1 MKTLQKT
8 LLALTAGALLST
20 GANAAINYTAGQP
33 YVGVKVGQFDSKN
46 DNLDAKKQTAYGAF
60 GGYQFDENWGTEIE
74 YLGSKKAG
82 VTFKNTSAKGEMNT
96 KTYGIYGTY
105 KYNFA
110 TTPVYAK
117 VKLGIAKTEIAKTE
131 VEAKT
136 TTRTV
141 KADDTGLAYGVGLGF
156 QATPAIAIE
165 AEYAKPE
172 RDTNLWTVGANFK
185 F

>member
-20 GANAAINYTAGQP
+20 GANAAINYSAGQP
-33 YVGVKVGQFDSKN
+33 YVGVKVGQADYDLNRANTKT
-46 DNLDAKKQTAYGAF
+46 DKPTVYGVY
-60 GGYQFDENWGTEIE
+60 GGYQFDQNFGVEAE
-74 YLGSKKAG
+74 YLGGDGADVTVGNVKAG
-82 VTFKNTSAKGEMNT
+82 ELDT
-96 KTYGIYGTY
+96 KTYGLYGTY

-117 VKLGIAKTEIAKTE
+117 AKLGIAKTE
-131 VEAKT
+131 VEAKIAT
-136 TTRTV
+136 TTV
-141 KADDTGLAYGVGLGF
+141 KSDDTGLAYGVGLGF
-156 QATPAIAIE
+156 QATPAIALE

-172 RDTNLWTVGANFK
+172 SDTNLWTVGANFK